1 VNRYTIENN
10 GQRFV
15 VEAPDE
21 ASAMRAISS
30 FQPQQ
35 PAPVQGPP
43 TLGDTTQR
51 QIGQGN
57 RVLNEAAAFGRG
69 AVDTATFG
77 LSDELG
83 AASAAINPVSALI
96 DWISGSGRTMG
107 DRYNQSLETSR
118 AAAKSDEQDRWGAR
132 LGGQV
137 AGALAIPIGAG
148 VSPVRAAE
156 INARIP
162 GAAVAASSPITSAA
176 GLATLGA
183 GTGAA
188 YGFGSGEGMADRTG
202 QAITGGLIGG
212 VAAPVL
218 GKAINTLGAGLDASA
233 TVAQGLRGF
242 ARASSDPAEE
252 AARRTGN
259 ALRVDMR
266 TSGRSAADVADDMRA
281 MQATGAPAVIADAG
295 GNASAREMRRAINL
309 SPEAGNI
316 GRSAVDSR
324 FVTQVDRG
332 TQALRE
338 AAPDTAFAAGGAGDD
353 LLNSLRTR
361 MRAENSSRYNAAYGA
376 PQAQSV
382 WDDTLSGLVE
392 APAVRDAIRHV
403 MKNANN
409 YAVAEGHRGRI
420 RNPFVETADGIAI
433 ARQSDGATATP
444 NLQFWDYTKRA
455 LDDQVSALFRAGRND
470 EAGIVKSLRDQ
481 LRSHL
486 DNIVPQYGQARSGAA
501 RLFGAED
508 AYEAGQNLVS
518 SRMQNAEMRRAFSA
532 LPETEKKLFREGFV
546 DNLSN
551 SMREV
556 GTNRDQVITSAFSS
570 PAARERIEIAL
581 GPQGAARME
590 MWLRHE
596 NIMQN
601 SNRIMTGNSTTAQ
614 QAGDMANSP
623 MPGSAMEVV
632 RMVAAQMRGEV
643 NERVA
648 NEVAR
653 LMTSS
658 NPRDIERILEAAS
671 KQPQVREFM
680 RRLDAGLA
688 RLVGSGSGGTANT
701 LSPSVI
707 GGVIG
712 SRAEEDR
719 PR

>member
-1 VNRYTIENN
+1 MNRYTIENN

-96 DWISGSGRTMG
+96 DWISGSGRTMS

-118 AAAKSDEQDRWGAR
+118 AAAKSDEQDRWGSR

-137 AGALAIPIGAG
+137 AGALALPIGAG
-148 VSPVRAAE
+148 V
-156 INARIP
+156 
-162 GAAVAASSPITSAA
+162 TSTG
-176 GLATLGA
+176 GLAALGA

-242 ARASSDPAEE
+242 ARASSDPVEE

-361 MRAENSSRYNAAYGA
+361 MRAENSARYNAAYGA

-382 WDDTLSGLVE
+382 WDDTLSGLAE
-392 APAVRDAIRHV
+392 APAVQDAIRHV

-486 DNIVPQYGQARSGAA
+486 DSVVPQYGQARSGAA

>member
-1 VNRYTIENN
+1 MSEIRITGPDGSSFSFPAGTPQATIE
-10 GQRFV
+10 GALQSHFR
-15 VEAPDE
+15 
-21 ASAMRAISS
+21 SAR
-30 FQPQQ
+30 PEQ
-35 PAPVQGPP
+35 PAPVQGPL
-43 TLGDTTQR
+43 TLGETTQR

-69 AVDTATFG
+69 AVDTATVG

-132 LGGQV
+132 LGGQI
-137 AGALAIPIGAG
+137 AGALAVPIGAG
-148 VSPVRAAE
+148 VTST
-156 INARIP
+156 
-162 GAAVAASSPITSAA
+162 GGLAAV
-176 GLATLGA
+176 GA

-188 YGFGSGEGMADRTG
+188 YGFGSGEGIADRAG
-202 QAITGGLIGG
+202 QAAIGGAIGG
-212 VAAPVL
+212 VAAPVI
-218 GKAINTLGAGLDASA
+218 GKALNTLGAVADGSA
-233 TVAQGLRGF
+233 TVAQGIAGF
-242 ARASSDPAEE
+242 SRASSDPVEE

-266 TSGRSAADVADDMRA
+266 TSGRTASDVANDMAA
-281 MQATGAPAVIADAG
+281 MQSTGAPAVIADAG

-353 LLNSLRTR
+353 LLNSLRTQ
-361 MRAENSSRYNAAYGA
+361 MRAENSARYNTAYRV
-376 PQAQSV
+376 PQAQNV
-382 WDDTLSGLVE
+382 WDETLSNLVE
-392 APAVRDAIRHV
+392 APAVQSAIRNV
-403 MKNANN
+403 MRNANN

-420 RNPFVETADGIAI
+420 RHPFVETADGIAI
-433 ARQSDGATATP
+433 GRQADGATATP

-455 LDDQVSALFRAGRND
+455 LDDQVSALYKAGRND

-481 LRSHL
+481 LRAHL
-486 DNIVPQYGQARSGAA
+486 DGIVPQYGQARSGAA

-508 AYEAGQNLVS
+508 AYEAGQNLVL
-518 SRMQNAEMRRAFSA
+518 SRMQNNEMRRAFNA

-546 DNLSN
+546 DNLYN

-556 GTNRDQVITSAFSS
+556 GTNRDQVITSAFAS

-614 QAGDMANSP
+614 QTGDMANAP
-623 MPGSAMEVV
+623 MPGSVMEVV

-658 NPRDIERILEAAS
+658 NPRDVERILASAS
-671 KQPQVREFM
+671 KQPQIRDFM

-688 RLVGSGSGGTANT
+688 RLTGTGSGGAPAEGLGRAFLPGAVTAR
-701 LSPSVI
+701 
-707 GGVIG
+707 G
-712 SRAEEDR
+712 EEQ
-719 PR
+719 

>member
-1 VNRYTIENN
+1 MNGPWERYQTAPAQGPWSQFQSQGT
-10 GQRFV
+10 GQ
-15 VEAPDE
+15 PT
-21 ASAMRAISS
+21 
-30 FQPQQ
+30 
-35 PAPVQGPP
+35 PVQGPP
-43 TLGDTTQR
+43 TLGETTQR

-96 DWISGSGRTMG
+96 DWISGNGRTMG

-118 AAAKSDEQDRWGAR
+118 AAARSDEQDRWGAR

-137 AGALAIPIGAG
+137 AGALAVPIGAG
-148 VSPVRAAE
+148 VTST
-156 INARIP
+156 
-162 GAAVAASSPITSAA
+162 GGLAAV
-176 GLATLGA
+176 GA

-188 YGFGSGEGMADRTG
+188 YGFGSGEGVTDRAG
-202 QAITGGLIGG
+202 QAAIGGLIGG
-212 VAAPVL
+212 VAAPAL
-218 GKAINTLGAGLDASA
+218 GKALNTIGAGLDAST
-233 TVAQGLRGF
+233 TVAQGIAGF
-242 ARASSDPAEE
+242 SRASSDPVEE
-252 AARRTGN
+252 AARRAGN

-266 TSGRSAADVADDMRA
+266 TSGRTASDVANDMAA
-281 MQATGAPAVIADAG
+281 MQAAGAPAVIADAG

-332 TQALRE
+332 TQAIRE

-361 MRAENSSRYNAAYGA
+361 MRAKNSARYNAAYGA

-382 WDDTLSGLVE
+382 WDETLSGLIE
-392 APAVRDAIRHV
+392 APAVRDAVRHV

-433 ARQSDGATATP
+433 GRQADGATATP

-455 LDDQVSALFRAGRND
+455 LDDQVSALYRAGRND

-486 DNIVPQYGQARSGAA
+486 DAIVPQYGQARSGAA

-518 SRMQNAEMRRAFSA
+518 SRMQNNEMRRAFNA

-546 DNLSN
+546 DNLYN

-556 GTNRDQVITSAFSS
+556 GTNRDQVITSAFAS

-623 MPGSAMEVV
+623 MPGSVMEVV

-653 LMTSS
+653 LMTSA
-658 NPRDIERILEAAS
+658 NPRDVERILASAS
-671 KQPQVREFM
+671 KQPQVRDFM

-688 RLVGSGSGGTANT
+688 RLTGTGSGGAPAESLGRAFLPGAVTAR
-701 LSPSVI
+701 
-707 GGVIG
+707 G
-712 SRAEEDR
+712 EEQ
-719 PR
+719 